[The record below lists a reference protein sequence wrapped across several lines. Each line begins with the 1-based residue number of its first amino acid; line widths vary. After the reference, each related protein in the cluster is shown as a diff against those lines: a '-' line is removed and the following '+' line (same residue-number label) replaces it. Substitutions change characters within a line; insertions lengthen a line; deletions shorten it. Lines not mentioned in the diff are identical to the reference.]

1 MKVKKRAIS
10 FVLTAMLLMSV
21 GCGKTNTQPEP
32 EMESATEEKETSTER
47 EDTAEAKKE
56 PLTSETGSLMQA
68 QTPEKLPQAAKQRK
82 GTLICGTHDM
92 SGVFHPF
99 YWEANE
105 DHRVATLLTA
115 SLSVSDDSGKM
126 TDGTAHLTISKNG
139 MVYTYKISDKD
150 KFSDGS
156 NVTAKDYVNAYKI
169 LADPSYDGYLDLSL
183 AHIKGWEDYKT
194 NDKTEIDGVKAVD
207 DHTLQITLDQPNSMA
222 PYDLSV
228 VPVSEKAYGNL
239 LKKGDLSA
247 FKAIDMTKWVGNG
260 AYSLKEYKEK
270 TSATLEAN
278 DTFYLGAPKV
288 KKIIFKV
295 VATNA
300 ELQALET
307 GDVDLH
313 EDVICDQDHIDAAQM
328 DGFLNL
334 WQQPTLGYGY
344 VGLNHERN
352 FLKEK
357 KVRQALLYALD
368 RKAIVQAVYGDY
380 AEVLNLPQTKTSWVY
395 DDEGCNIY
403 DYDMEKAI
411 KLLKEAGWEKNGDK
425 LEQNGVQMK
434 LIFSAMS
441 DNAVTNAMIPVMIDA
456 YRSLGIDFQAE
467 YVDWPTL
474 QKKSQT
480 GNYDMLFMAWG
491 LTASPDISVAYASK
505 ENGGAQN
512 HLGYSNPKLDKLF
525 EQVRLKT
532 DEDNIKADFKK
543 IYKIWNEDLPV
554 FPIYQRSD
562 LICYNT
568 RVKNI
573 TMSPYCKWYQQD
585 RVGSVTLEEG

>member
-1 MKVKKRAIS
+1 MKAKKWTAYL
-10 FVLTAMLLMSV
+10 VLAVMLLALT
-21 GCGKTNTQPEP
+21 GCGKSNPKPEVGK
-32 EMESATEEKETSTER
+32 ESATEENNTATENNDTVETEPQAITSKTGTLIQAST
-47 EDTAEAKKE
+47 
-56 PLTSETGSLMQA
+56 PS
-68 QTPEKLPQAAKQRK
+68 KLPQAAKQRQ
-82 GTLICGTHDM
+82 GTLICGTNDM
-92 SGVFHPF
+92 AGVFHPF
-99 YWEANE
+99 YWESNE
-105 DHRVATLLTA
+105 DHRIATLLSA

-126 TDGTAHLTISKNG
+126 VDGTAHLSVSKNG

-150 KFSDGS
+150 KFSDGTD
-156 NVTAKDYVNAYKI
+156 VTAKDYVNAYKV

-194 NDKTEIDGVKAVD
+194 NDQTEIEGVKAID
-207 DHTLQITLDQPNSMA
+207 DDTLEITLDQPNSMA
-222 PYDLSV
+222 SYDLSV
-228 VPVSEKAYGNL
+228 VPISEKHYGGL

-247 FKAIDMTKWVGNG
+247 FKSIDMTTWVGNG

-278 DTFYLGAPKV
+278 DTFYLGAPNV

-295 VATNA
+295 VAANA

-313 EDVICDQDHIDAAQM
+313 EDVICDQDHIDMAQM
-328 DGFLNL
+328 DGFINL
-334 WQQPTLGYGY
+334 WRQPTLGYGY
-344 VGLNHERN
+344 VGLNHEREC
-352 FLKEK
+352 LKDK

-368 RKAIVQAVYGDY
+368 RKSIVQAVYGEY

-395 DDEGCNIY
+395 DDEGCNTY
-403 DYDMEKAI
+403 DYDIEKAAQ
-411 KLLKEAGWEKNGDK
+411 LLKEAGWEKNGDK
-425 LEQNGVQMK
+425 LEKNGTQMK
-434 LIFSAMS
+434 LIFSAVS
-441 DNAVTNAMIPVMIDA
+441 DNAVTDAMIPVMIDA
-456 YRSLGIDFQAE
+456 YRTLGIDFQAE

-512 HLGYSNPKLDKLF
+512 HLGYSNAKLDKLF
-525 EQVRLKT
+525 KQVRLKSQ
-532 DEDNIKADFKK
+532 EDNIKADFKK

-585 RVGSVTLEEG
+585 RVGAITLEEV